1 VTAASR
7 AASFFAGFGAGA
19 LALYVVLVW
28 SGALR
33 SPAPAPSASP
43 ADSSAALLPPS
54 PVITPSPAATPPASP
69 PLVEAQTPPPTT
81 FLPEPPPFTFPPEPA
96 PQTPPPL
103 DVPSANEPPRSVPGP
118 APDLA
123 DFDRLRARALAI
135 PVQGKT
141 ARDLQDN
148 FAELRGGRPH
158 EAIDML
164 AARGTPVVAVAEGSV
179 KKLFTSVRGGL
190 TVYEFDPEEAYS
202 YYYAH
207 LDRYADG
214 LVEGKRLAKG
224 EVIGYVGTSGNAP
237 AGTPHL
243 HFTIFRLGP
252 EKRWWEGTPINPYPL
267 WALAK

>member
-1 VTAASR
+1 MPPPAAAS
-7 AASFFAGFGAGA
+7 
-19 LALYVVLVW
+19 
-28 SGALR
+28 
-33 SPAPAPSASP
+33 
-43 ADSSAALLPPS
+43 PPS
-54 PVITPSPAATPPASP
+54 PPVAEG
-69 PLVEAQTPPPTT
+69 LPPPTSTT
-81 FLPEPPPFTFPPEPA
+81 FLPEPAPFTFPPEPV

-118 APDLA
+118 RPDLT
-123 DFDRLRARALAI
+123 DFERLRARALAV

-148 FAELRGGRPH
+148 FAELRGGASH
-158 EAIDML
+158 EAIDIL
-164 AARGTPVVAVAEGSV
+164 APRGTPVVAVAAGTV

-190 TVYEFDPEEAYS
+190 TVYEFDPEETYC

-214 LVEGKRLAKG
+214 LVEGKRLNTG
-224 EVIGYVGTSGNAP
+224 DVIGYVGTSGNAP